1 MQITVFSIIAM
12 MFWSSVFILLM
23 VLLRQ
28 NYYFI
33 DICGV
38 SGMIIL
44 YLFCFFRM
52 VVPIEVPWTKEVPFP
67 VVFNKIYTFFSR
79 EILLPFNGKASVVDL
94 CVFIWVFIGG
104 ILCVRLIA
112 LRRRA
117 YKRISLLN
125 INYDDECSKIIR
137 NIELYNSRVAVEV
150 YRSSFIDMPL
160 AVGILK
166 KIIILPGK
174 KYNAEELKYI
184 LMHEYVHHKNGDLI
198 IKLMVEAICVLCWWN
213 PIVHILKVHL
223 QEYFEMR
230 CDWYVV
236 KYLDNNQVAD
246 YLESI
251 LYIFKEQREQ
261 KHLSSMKDRFKV
273 VQRETE
279 KNYHCPGI
287 LVPIIFSVIFL
298 TLSYSVVLQSQ
309 FEPSS
314 QDIGNEAYE
323 INSNNSY
330 IFYDGAN
337 YYLCT
342 ENHEDFKLTSKYLE
356 LLMDQDIEIRE
367 EK

>member
-52 VVPIEVPWTKEVPFP
+52 VVPIEVPWTKEIPFP
-67 VVFNKIYTFFSR
+67 KVFNKLYSFLSG
-79 EILLPFNGKASVVDL
+79 EIGLLFVDKVSVVDG
-94 CVFIWVFIGG
+94 CAFVWIIVGG
-104 ILCVRLIA
+104 ILLVRLFV

-117 YKRISLLN
+117 YKKISLWNL
-125 INYDDECSKIIR
+125 NYDDKWTKRIKSREF
-137 NIELYNSRVAVEV
+137 YNPRVAVKV
-150 YRSSFIDMPL
+150 YKSSAIETPL
-160 AVGILK
+160 AVGIRNK
-166 KIIILPGK
+166 MIVIPNQ
-174 KYNAEELKYI
+174 KYNAKTLEYI
-184 LMHEYVHHKNGDLI
+184 LMHEYTHHRNGDLI
-198 IKLMVEAICVLCWWN
+198 IKLMVDIICVLCWWN

-287 LVPIIFSVIFL
+287 LVPIIFSVVFL

-314 QDIGNEAYE
+314 QDIGNDAYE
-323 INSNNSY
+323 INSENSY
-330 IFYDGAN
+330 IFFDGTN
-337 YYLCT
+337 YYLRT
-342 ENHEDFKLTSKYLE
+342 QNNEDFKLTKN
-356 LLMDQDIEIRE
+356 IWNI
-367 EK
+367 